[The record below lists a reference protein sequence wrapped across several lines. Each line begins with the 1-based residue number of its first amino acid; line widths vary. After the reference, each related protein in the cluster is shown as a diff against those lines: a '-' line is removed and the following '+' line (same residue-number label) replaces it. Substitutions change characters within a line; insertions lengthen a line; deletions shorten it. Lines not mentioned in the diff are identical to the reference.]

1 MSGSCVEIE
10 IQPDEKG
17 WRGRLKLCRSCFQ
30 LGFVIHTLTS
40 NLLFTDTISNWLFP
54 WEENLLFVQLAQSN
68 ISPDMSYIIYVTFI
82 AVSWYSRIGVHFIF
96 WVDLC
101 PVEPGIL
108 YPGIW
113 LVLARL
119 RSWLHTGLFFHPSS
133 ITTATLLSCIVV
145 IVVVPPRCLHRR
157 LCHCHLPTLLN
168 GIVMWKKKT
177 LLGKFDDIFSRPPTQ
192 CPFLGASTNS
202 DVINVASITCVIFLF
217 IQVELFL

>member
-1 MSGSCVEIE
+1 MLPV
-10 IQPDEKG
+10 
-17 WRGRLKLCRSCFQ
+17 
-30 LGFVIHTLTS
+30 GFVIHTLTS
-40 NLLFTDTISNWLFP
+40 NLFTDTISNWLFP

-68 ISPDMSYIIYVTFI
+68 ISLDMLLSLQFLDIQELISF
-82 AVSWYSRIGVHFIF
+82 F
-96 WVDLC
+96 WVDSC

-119 RSWLHTGLFFHPSS
+119 TSWLHTGLFFHPSS

-145 IVVVPPRCLHRR
+145 IVIVPPRCWHRR

-192 CPFLGASTNS
+192 CPFLVASTNS
-202 DVINVASITCVIFLF
+202 DVINVASITCVIFLL